1 MEQDYFEL
9 ESTDRSLAPNGD
21 FLLKNKTFKENDVQL
36 ESNLK
41 SSPQDNQEQNFEPPL
56 ALPKILRKEETI
68 NLRLAK
74 ETRLALLII
83 LEALKLIRSKK

>member
-1 MEQDYFEL
+1 MFSRLEQDYFEL

-56 ALPKILRKEETI
+56 ALPRNSEERGNNKSASRKRNQVSVI
-68 NLRLAK
+68 NH
-74 ETRLALLII
+74 
-83 LEALKLIRSKK
+83 IRSP